1 MRKLVLDGPKRLTL
15 ADVQAPEI
23 NDNELLIQVRACGI
37 SRFDLERYTGLRA
50 VDGADQ
56 FNLGQDVAGVV
67 QRMGKSVTGFSIGD
81 RVLAWDI
88 SSGFSEYVRAQPEH
102 VVTFADSM
110 SFEEGA
116 LTHLLPPILYGM
128 EQWQAQQGV
137 AFVSGAGATG
147 LLSVQIAK
155 LCGVSTLFVADPN
168 PFRLR
173 RALDMGAS
181 FGINSATEDVSR
193 RLIDETDSRG
203 VDLSMECAGDESSF
217 RTCESALAPSG
228 ALVVLGS
235 ALTPIAVNLAD
246 WQIRYLRLIL
256 GTVPPTDRHDL
267 YIRSLE
273 LVTYGAVTLRPLLTH
288 VFPLRRATEA
298 FQLLLN
304 DPNRAIKITLVP

>member
-1 MRKLVLDGPKRLTL
+1 MRKLVLNGPERLTL
-15 ADVQAPEI
+15 ADVQTPEI
-23 NDNELLIQVRACGI
+23 SEHELLIQVKACSI
-37 SRFDLERYTGLRA
+37 SRFDLEWYTGLRA
-50 VDGADQ
+50 MDGSDS

-67 QRMGKSVTGFSIGD
+67 QRRGKSVTGFSIGD

-88 SSGFSEYVRAQPEH
+88 SSGFSEYVVAKPEQ

-110 SFEEGA
+110 SFEEGSLA
-116 LTHLLPPILYGM
+116 HLLPPILYGM
-128 EQWQAQQGV
+128 EQWQAQHGV

-147 LLSVQIAK
+147 LLSVQMAR

-173 RALDMGAS
+173 RALDMGANY
-181 FGINSATEDVSR
+181 GINSATEDVAR

-203 VDLSMECAGDESSF
+203 VNLSIECAGDESSF
-217 RTCESALAPSG
+217 RTCESALAASG
-228 ALVVLGS
+228 TLVVLGT
-235 ALTPIAVNLAD
+235 ALTPITVNLAD
-246 WQIRYLRLIL
+246 WQARYLRLIL

-273 LVTYGAVTLRPLLTH
+273 LVTFGAVALRPLLTH
-288 VFPLRRATEA
+288 VFPLRRAAEA

-304 DPNRAIKITLVP
+304 DPNRAIKITLAP